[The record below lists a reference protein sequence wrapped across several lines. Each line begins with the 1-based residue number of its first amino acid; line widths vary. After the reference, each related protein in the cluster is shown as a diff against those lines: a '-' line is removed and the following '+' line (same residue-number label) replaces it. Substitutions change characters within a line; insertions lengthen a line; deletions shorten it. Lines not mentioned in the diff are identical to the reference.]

1 MSMGYMNS
9 QFRRVA
15 PARIEQRD
23 TMRHAVLLERVT
35 VRKRRL
41 PAIEAQLS
49 ELSAYGCRIST
60 CENFSSGDRISLS
73 LAGSEPIKATT
84 IWCEDGLVGCRFD
97 EVIDRDLFR
106 SLTLGTG

>member
-15 PARIEQRD
+15 PARIEERQ
-23 TMRHAVLLERVT
+23 MPRHAVLLERVT
-35 VRKRRL
+35 LRKRRL

-60 CENFSSGDRISLS
+60 GETFSSGDRISLS
-73 LAGSEPIKATT
+73 FAGSIPIKATA
-84 IWCEDGLVGCRFD
+84 IWCEGGLVGCRFD
-97 EVIDRDLFR
+97 ESIDREVFR
-106 SLTLGTG
+106 SLTLDAD

>member
-1 MSMGYMNS
+1 MLMGYLNS

-23 TMRHAVLLERVT
+23 APRHAVLLERVT

-49 ELSAYGCRIST
+49 ELSAYGCRIAT
-60 CENFSSGDRISLS
+60 DQNFNSGDRISLIVADS
-73 LAGSEPIKATT
+73 SPIYATAV
-84 IWCEDGLVGCRFD
+84 WCADGLVGCRFD
-97 EVIDRDLFR
+97 EAIDRDLFR
-106 SLTLGTG
+106 SLTLSAD